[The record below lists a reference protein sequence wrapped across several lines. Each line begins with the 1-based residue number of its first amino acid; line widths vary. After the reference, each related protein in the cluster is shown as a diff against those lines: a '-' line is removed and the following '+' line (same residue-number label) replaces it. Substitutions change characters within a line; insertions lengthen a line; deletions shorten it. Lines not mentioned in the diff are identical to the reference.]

1 MSERQRLPRYI
12 VVLNII
18 MVIII
23 LAICGLA
30 FALTWTSK
38 DIGWTVP
45 SAPGNSVSEAQ
56 TGETS
61 DSAEVTAAVS
71 VEQ

>member
-38 DIGWTVP
+38 DLGWTVP
-45 SAPGNSVSEAQ
+45 TTSGSGVSAAQ

-71 VEQ
+71 AEQ

>member
-45 SAPGNSVSEAQ
+45 STPGNSVSAAQ

-61 DSAEVTAAVS
+61 DIAEGTAVVSAE
-71 VEQ
+71 Q